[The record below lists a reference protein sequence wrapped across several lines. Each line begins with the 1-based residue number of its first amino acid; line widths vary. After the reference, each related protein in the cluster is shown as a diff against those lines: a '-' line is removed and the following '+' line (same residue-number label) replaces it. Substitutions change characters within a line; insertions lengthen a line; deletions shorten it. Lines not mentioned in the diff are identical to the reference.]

1 VVAQITL
8 IVVANEIEAEMLC
21 GELRANGI
29 ACSHRAT
36 GSFAQG
42 FGSEVTSAV
51 WGAGA
56 PAEVLV
62 EEKHLERAR
71 KLLPDNR

>member
-1 VVAQITL
+1 VAQVTL
-8 IVVANEIEAEMLC
+8 TVVANEMEAEMLC

-29 ACSHRAT
+29 ACMHRAT

-62 EEKHLERAR
+62 EEEQLEGAR
-71 KLLPDNR
+71 KLLPDTR